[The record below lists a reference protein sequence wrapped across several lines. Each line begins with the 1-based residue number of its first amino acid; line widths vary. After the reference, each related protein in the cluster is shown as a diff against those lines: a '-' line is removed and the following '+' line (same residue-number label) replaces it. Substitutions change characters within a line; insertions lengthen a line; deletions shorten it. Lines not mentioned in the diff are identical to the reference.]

1 MKTLSIS
8 VAAYNME
15 KLIRQNLDSFVN
27 STAKDDIE
35 VLVIND
41 GSKDSTA
48 QIAAEYESKYPGV
61 IKLINQE
68 NAGPGST
75 VNRGIEYATGKY
87 FRMVDADDWVGD
99 GFDEY
104 VNALKSSNADMI
116 VTNYICVDDK
126 TGQTQKVRINGLE
139 NKKTVEFDSVCSEL
153 SLEMHAVTFRTDIL
167 KQNNIRLFNGF
178 YTDIQ
183 YLLFP
188 AQYVKTVMYIDCDVY
203 MYRVSLSG
211 QSMSVPSMQR
221 NIKMHDDMLFSIA
234 KLYNNIKN
242 VRPPV
247 AQYVLKKLIYISGTQ
262 LGTLLSFE
270 PNKDNKTRLFEYIL
284 RLKVQCPDAYAGFCR
299 YKTAKALRFLNG
311 AFYPLISR
319 MHRKRLGIE
328 N

>member
-27 STAKDDIE
+27 SENADDIE

-48 QIAAEYESKYPGV
+48 QIVEEYVKKYPDTV
-61 IKLINQE
+61 KLINQE

-75 VNRGIEYATGKY
+75 VNKGIEFATGKY

-99 GFDEY
+99 GFESF
-104 VNALKSSNADMI
+104 VEALKNCDADMV

-126 TGQTQKVRINGLE
+126 TNLTKKVKIQGLTDGVVADFS
-139 NKKTVEFDSVCSEL
+139 KVCESL
-153 SLEMHAVTFRTDIL
+153 LLEMHSVTFKTEIL
-167 KQNNIRLFNGF
+167 KQNNVRVFNGF

-188 AQYVKTVMYIDCDVY
+188 SPFVKTVLYLDTDVY

-211 QSMSVPSMQR
+211 QSMSPESMQK
-221 NIKMHDDMLFSIA
+221 NIKMHDDMLFSVVE
-234 KLYNNIKN
+234 LYNRTKSQNKHIARYILN
-242 VRPPV
+242 
-247 AQYVLKKLIYISGTQ
+247 KLVMLTGTQ
-262 LGTLLSFE
+262 LGTLLSF
-270 PNKDNKTRLFEYIL
+270 PQSKQNKKNLYGYIN
-284 RLKVQCPDAYAGFCR
+284 RLKRECPDAYKEFSR
-299 YKTAKALRFLNG
+299 YKTAIMLKTVG
-311 AFYPLISR
+311 GVFYPVISKL
-319 MHRKRLGIE
+319 HRRRLGLKG
-328 N
+328 

>member
-27 STAKDDIE
+27 SPCADDIE

-48 QIAAEYESKYPGV
+48 QIVEEYVKKYPDTV
-61 IKLINQE
+61 KLINQE

-75 VNRGIEYATGKY
+75 VNRGIENATGKY

-99 GFDEY
+99 GFEAY
-104 VNALKSSNADMI
+104 VAALKSYDADMV

-126 TGQTQKVRINGLE
+126 TNLTKKIKIQGL
-139 NKKTVEFDSVCSEL
+139 TAGAVAEFDKVCESL
-153 SLEMHAVTFRTDIL
+153 SLEMHSVTFKTEIL
-167 KQNNIRLFNGF
+167 QNNNIRVFNGF

-188 AQYVKTVMYIDCDVY
+188 SPFVKTVLYLDCDVY

-211 QSMSVPSMQR
+211 QSMAPESMQR
-221 NIKMHDDMLFSIA
+221 NIKMHDDMLFSVVE
-234 KLYNNIKN
+234 LYNRTKSHNKHIA
-242 VRPPV
+242 R
-247 AQYVLKKLIYISGTQ
+247 YILNKTVMLTGTQ
-262 LGTLLSFE
+262 LGTLLSFPPTKQNRE
-270 PNKDNKTRLFEYIL
+270 NLYGYIN
-284 RLKVQCPDAYAGFCR
+284 RLKKECPDAYKEFSR
-299 YKTAKALRFLNG
+299 YKTAIMINALG
-311 AFYPLISR
+311 GIFYPIISK
-319 MHRKRLGIE
+319 MHRRRLGLRG
-328 N
+328 

>member
-27 STAKDDIE
+27 SSVCDDIE
-35 VLVIND
+35 VLVVND
-41 GSKDSTA
+41 GSKDGTA
-48 QIAAEYESKYPGV
+48 QIAAEYEAKYPGV
-61 IKLINQE
+61 VKLINQE

-75 VNRGIEYATGKY
+75 VNRGIEHASGRY

-104 VNALKSSNADMI
+104 VSSLRSFDADMI

-126 TGQTQKVRINGLE
+126 TGQTQKVRINGLK
-139 NKKTVEFDSVCSEL
+139 NKKTVDFESVCSSL
-153 SLEMHAVTFRTDIL
+153 SLEMHAVTFKTDIL

-188 AQYVKTVMYIDCDVY
+188 SQYVKTVMYIDCDVY

-234 KLYNNIKN
+234 ALYNSIKD

-270 PNKDNKTRLFEYIL
+270 PSRDNKKRLFDYIMK
-284 RLKVQCPDAYAGFCR
+284 LKAQCPDAYVGFCR

-319 MHRKRLGIE
+319 MHRKRLEIE
-328 N
+328 K

>member
-27 STAKDDIE
+27 SAVSDDIE

-41 GSKDSTA
+41 GSKDKTA
-48 QIAAEYESKYPGV
+48 DIAAEYERKFPGV
-61 IKLINQE
+61 VRLINQQ

-75 VNRGIEYATGKY
+75 VNRGMEHATGKY

-99 GFDEY
+99 GFEKY
-104 VNALKSSNADMI
+104 VNALKNTNADMV
-116 VTNYICVDDK
+116 VTNYTCVDDK
-126 TGQTQKVRINGLE
+126 TGETKLIKADGLPDGE
-139 NKKTVEFDSVCSEL
+139 IHNFDSVCRGL

-167 KQNNIRLFNGF
+167 KSNNIRLFNGF

-188 AQYVKTVMYIDCDVY
+188 SPYVKTVLYVDCNVY

-211 QSMSVPSMQR
+211 QSVSVQSMQR
-221 NIKMHDDMLFSIA
+221 NVQMHDDMLFSVA
-234 KLYNNIKN
+234 QLYNSVKSA
-242 VRPPV
+242 RPAV
-247 AQYVLKKLIYISGTQ
+247 AEYILKKLVYISGTE

-270 PNKDNKTRLFEYIL
+270 PCRENKKRLFDFIS
-284 RLKVQCPDAYAGFCR
+284 RLKTECPNAYAGFSR
-299 YKTAKALRFLNG
+299 YKTARALRLFG
-311 AFYPLISR
+311 GVFYPLISR
-319 MHRKRLGIE
+319 MHRKRLGI
-328 N
+328 